1 MHSTVSINVPTEG
14 ETAVGSCY
22 LLTVRVSRKNKDF
35 WGFLTT
41 RQGHLDCSF
50 FQMSQLAPENQYF
63 LCSGFIF
70 LRRTIIYYFLIVGIY
85 LEVLLELLVSSS
97 MKLQKIHQVVF

>member
-1 MHSTVSINVPTEG
+1 MQSTDSINVPTEG

-50 FQMSQLAPENQYF
+50 FQMSQLAPENQFPLFWFYF
-63 LCSGFIF
+63 FKKNNYILLFYCGYLSGGFI
-70 LRRTIIYYFLIVGIY
+70 RTSGII
-85 LEVLLELLVSSS
+85 
-97 MKLQKIHQVVF
+97 